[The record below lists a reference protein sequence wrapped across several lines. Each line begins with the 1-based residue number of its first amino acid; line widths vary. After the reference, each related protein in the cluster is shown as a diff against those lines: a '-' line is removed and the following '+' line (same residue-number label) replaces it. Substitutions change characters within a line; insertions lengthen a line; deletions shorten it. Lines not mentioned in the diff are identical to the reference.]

1 MTLQSTPQE
10 FAYAL
15 DGAPCTREA
24 FYAIACDPQRNVVVQ
39 ACAGAGKTWML
50 VSRILRALVEDS
62 AAHVAAHAIPHASL
76 YDSTQTDG
84 AQPAKS
90 PLKPQDILA
99 ITFTKKAAGEM
110 RQRLQEWLNEYAGAD
125 DATLEKALL
134 DRGISRKIGP
144 QPKQILLKQL
154 SNLKQSLLDS
164 NRTVQ
169 IRTFHSWFAALLRSA
184 PLAVLEQLNLPA
196 QYELLE
202 DDSEAV
208 ALVWRRF
215 YALLQG
221 DAALRSTYYQA
232 VAAHSRFNVDKALH
246 SALDKRVEFGLA
258 DAAGVVASSI
268 RPFGQ
273 VYPEMVGLGSPL
285 DVFAAG
291 SMQRQQLAEVA
302 AILGRYD
309 GKIPQKAAADIE
321 RALTDD
327 QLPDALA
334 ALVVQAGTPRKF
346 SDKIPGIDQVRAVQE
361 QCVRINAALL
371 QHAAWL
377 HQHSMAQLSRA
388 LIACFAQLKRE
399 RGWVDMGDIERAA
412 LHLLSDS
419 VLSGWVQQR
428 LDAQTRHLLIDEFQD
443 TNPLQWQALQAWL
456 ASYAGAGGGS
466 GISAA
471 PSVFIV
477 GDPKQSIYRFR
488 RAEPQVFIAATD
500 FVRDALGGVVL
511 SCDHTRRNARGV
523 LAAVNGVMQAAADT
537 GYEGYRPHTTESKL
551 AGQVLRLPLVPAEP
565 GDDEADPTVW
575 RDTLTTPRDEAEEHI
590 RTRECAQAARW
601 VAQHLANGDQG
612 QPLPAGQ
619 VMVLSRKRDRLQR
632 MAAEL
637 QQLGIAS
644 QISEKTQLMQHCAVQ
659 DVVALV
665 DALTSPTH
673 DLSLA
678 RALKSPLFSCTDA
691 QLASIAQAARTQG
704 CSWLNLL
711 LNTELLE
718 QVIHA
723 LQPEI
728 AYKLHADL
736 THFYNASHTLPP
748 HDALAAIYQH
758 ADVIARFMAAAPA
771 ADRTAVATQLQA
783 LLTAALDVDGGRFL
797 TSYAWVRAL
806 KAGHVRTPTISVK
819 SANAVQ
825 LLTVH
830 GAKGLEAHTVLLLDA
845 NAQAEKSRSMDVLI
859 DWPAQHAA
867 PTTFAFLASESAPPA
882 CVQDALQREQQAR
895 AREETNA
902 LYVVMTRAQHTLA
915 LSAHAVRTTDA
926 TSPWQRFAALGDGV
940 VDEAIV
946 QGDAPQGSAMPN
958 ADLANSNTQ
967 HSATGHVAAPLHTT
981 PRHDSPAADVLR
993 TSGTAHAA
1001 YYPSTPLGDTIY
1013 IKKMPFQPVEPA
1025 QPAIKLIVIEQTS
1038 VAARQGLAMHRLL
1051 ELYHAGVDLQSI
1063 AHSVGAQFQLTAAQA
1078 DAACAIAQRITQ
1090 GPAAWVWDSAHID
1103 WQANEVELLQGG
1115 DDIANDNL
1123 NTAADVSIT
1132 AATNGQ
1138 TNAPVLLRLDRLV
1151 KHRATQTWWVLDYKS
1166 ANAPQQQTALRLQLA
1181 QYQQAVQA
1189 AHPGTPV
1196 RAAFITGEGQLIEL

>member
-10 FAYAL
+10 FAYAAG
-15 DGAPCTREA
+15 GAPCTREA

-50 VSRILRALVEDS
+50 VSRILRALAEDG
-62 AAHVAAHAIPHASL
+62 AAHATSHVTPHASL
-76 YDSTQTDG
+76 HDSAQTDG

-134 DRGISRKIGP
+134 DRGISSKIGL

-164 NRTVQ
+164 HRTVQ

-202 DDSEAV
+202 DDSGAV
-208 ALVWRRF
+208 ALVWPRF

-221 DAALRSTYYQA
+221 DDALRSIYYQA
-232 VAAHSRFNVDKALH
+232 VAAHGRFNVDKALH

-258 DAAGVVASSI
+258 DAAGVVAGSI
-268 RPFGQ
+268 RPFAK
-273 VYPEMVGLGSPL
+273 VYPELAGLDSPL
-285 DVFAAG
+285 EVFAKG
-291 SMQRQQLAEVA
+291 SALRQQLAEVA

-309 GKIPQKAAADIE
+309 GKIPQKAATDIE
-321 RALTDD
+321 LALTDGK
-327 QLPDALA
+327 PADALA

-346 SDKIPGIDQVRAVQE
+346 SDKISGIDQVRAVQA
-361 QCVRINAALL
+361 QCVRINAALV
-371 QHAAWL
+371 QHTAWL
-377 HQHSMAQLSRA
+377 HQDSMAQLGRA

-399 RGWVDMGDIERAA
+399 RGWVDMGDVERAA

-466 GISAA
+466 GTGAA

-537 GYEGYRPHTTESKL
+537 GYEGYRPHTTESTV

-565 GDDEADPTVW
+565 GDDEVDPTVW

-601 VAQHLANGDQG
+601 VAQHLANGDQEDG
-612 QPLPAGQ
+612 GDQRKPLLAGQ
-619 VMVLSRKRDRLQR
+619 IMVLSRKRDRLQR

-678 RALKSPLFSCTDA
+678 RALKSPLFSCTDE
-691 QLASIAQAARTQG
+691 QLASIAQAAHAQG
-704 CSWLNLL
+704 SSWLNML
-711 LNTELLE
+711 LNAEPLE
-718 QVIHA
+718 QVLPA

-736 THFYNASHTLPP
+736 THFHTASHTLPP

-797 TSYAWVRAL
+797 TPYAWVRAL
-806 KAGHVRTPTISVK
+806 KAGHVRASTISVK

-867 PTTFAFLASESAPPA
+867 PTTFAFLATESTPPA
-882 CVQDALQREQQAR
+882 CVQDALQREQHAR

-915 LSAHAVRTTDA
+915 LSAHAVRTLDA
-926 TSPWQRFAALGDGV
+926 ASPWQRFAALEGGV

-946 QGDAPQGSAMPN
+946 QGDAPQDDA
-958 ADLANSNTQ
+958 
-967 HSATGHVAAPLHTT
+967 VASTT
-981 PRHDSPAADVLR
+981 AQRPSSPVD
-993 TSGTAHAA
+993 
-1001 YYPSTPLGDTIY
+1001 DNIY
-1013 IKKMPFQPVEPA
+1013 IKKMPFQAVDPA
-1025 QPAIKLIVIEQTS
+1025 QPAIKLIVKQPDS

-1063 AHSVGAQFQLTAAQA
+1063 AHSVGAQFQLAAAQA

-1115 DDIANDNL
+1115 DDVANDNL
-1123 NTAADVSIT
+1123 NVDADTSVNV
-1132 AATNGQ
+1132 AVKAQ

-1151 KHRATQTWWVLDYKS
+1151 KHRDTQTWWVLDYKS
-1166 ANAPQQQTALRLQLA
+1166 SVAPQQQTALRQQLT

-1189 AHPGTPV
+1189 AHPGAAV
-1196 RAAFITGEGQLIEL
+1196 RAAFITGEGQLVEL

>member
-1 MTLQSTPQE
+1 MTLQSIPQE

-50 VSRILRALVEDS
+50 VSRILRALVEDG
-62 AAHVAAHAIPHASL
+62 AAHATAYATPYASVH
-76 YDSTQTDG
+76 DGAQTDG
-84 AQPAKS
+84 ADSAKS

-110 RQRLQEWLNEYAGAD
+110 RQRLQEWLNEYSGAD
-125 DATLEKALL
+125 DATLEKALS
-134 DRGISRKIGP
+134 DRGISSKLGP

-164 NRTVQ
+164 HRTVQ

-221 DAALRSTYYQA
+221 DAALRGTYYQA

-268 RPFGQ
+268 RPFAQ
-273 VYPEMVGLGSPL
+273 VYPEMVGLDSPL

-291 SMQRQQLAEVA
+291 RAQRQQLAEVA

-321 RALTDD
+321 RALTDG
-327 QLPDALA
+327 QLTDALA
-334 ALVVQAGTPRKF
+334 TLVVQAGTPRKF

-466 GISAA
+466 GIGAA

-601 VAQHLANGDQG
+601 VAQHLAGGDQEDGGDQG
-612 QPLPAGQ
+612 SAGDQEAAGDAKATGDQEASSHQRKPLLAGQ
-619 VMVLSRKRDRLQR
+619 IMVLSRKRDRLQR

-659 DVVALV
+659 DVVALI

-718 QVIHA
+718 QVLPD

-736 THFYNASHTLPP
+736 THFYTASHTLPP

-771 ADRTAVATQLQA
+771 ADRAAVATQLQA

-867 PTTFAFLASESAPPA
+867 PTTFAFLATESAPPA
-882 CVQDALQREQQAR
+882 CVQDALLREQQAR

-926 TSPWQRFAALGDGV
+926 TSPWQRFAVLEGGV

-946 QGDAPQGSAMPN
+946 QGDAPQDDAVASTTAQRP
-958 ADLANSNTQ
+958 S
-967 HSATGHVAAPLHTT
+967 SHVDGNIH
-981 PRHDSPAADVLR
+981 
-993 TSGTAHAA
+993 
-1001 YYPSTPLGDTIY
+1001 
-1013 IKKMPFQPVEPA
+1013 IKKMPFQAVDPA
-1025 QPAIKLIVIEQTS
+1025 QAATKLIVKQPDS

-1063 AHSVGAQFQLTAAQA
+1063 AHSVGAQFQLAAPQA

-1103 WQANEVELLQGG
+1103 WQANEVELLQG
-1115 DDIANDNL
+1115 DDDVANDGVNDD
-1123 NTAADVSIT
+1123 ADTSVNP
-1132 AATNGQ
+1132 AENAQ
-1138 TNAPVLLRLDRLV
+1138 TKAPVLLRLDRLV

-1166 ANAPQQQTALRLQLA
+1166 SVAPQHQTALRQQLA

-1189 AHPGTPV
+1189 AHPGAPV

>member
-1 MTLQSTPQE
+1 VRLLCRARPVPQRHVDAMTLQPATEE

-24 FYAIACDPQRNVVVQ
+24 FYAMACDPQRNVVVQ

-50 VSRILRALVEDS
+50 VSRILRALVEDG
-62 AAHVAAHAIPHASL
+62 AAN
-76 YDSTQTDG
+76 TD
-84 AQPAKS
+84 ATTFATTPTP

-110 RQRLQEWLNEYAGAD
+110 RQRLQEWLSEYAGAD
-125 DATLEKALL
+125 NATLEKALS
-134 DRGISRKIGP
+134 DRGISSKIGL
-144 QPKQILLKQL
+144 QPKQNLLKQL

-164 NRTVQ
+164 HRSVQ

-184 PLAVLEQLNLPA
+184 PLAVLEQLNYPA

-208 ALVWRRF
+208 ALVWPRF

-221 DAALRSTYYQA
+221 DDALRGTYYQS
-232 VAAHSRFNVDKALH
+232 VAAHGRFNVDKALH

-258 DAAGVVASSI
+258 DAAGVVAGSI
-268 RPFGQ
+268 RPFAQ
-273 VYPEMVGLGSPL
+273 VYPELAGLDSPL
-285 DVFAAG
+285 EVFAKG
-291 SMQRQQLAEVA
+291 STQRQQLSEVA

-321 RALTDD
+321 LALTDD
-327 QLPDALA
+327 KPADALA

-346 SDKIPGIDQVRAVQE
+346 SDKIPGIDQVRAVQA
-361 QCVRINAALL
+361 QCVRINAALV

-377 HQHSMAQLSRA
+377 HQHSMAQLGRA

-399 RGWVDMGDIERAA
+399 RGWVDMGDVERAA

-466 GISAA
+466 GAGAA
-471 PSVFIV
+471 PSMFIV

-488 RAEPQVFIAATD
+488 RAEPQVFVAATD
-500 FVRDALGGVVL
+500 FVRSALGGVVL

-523 LAAVNGVMQAAADT
+523 LAAVNGVMQAAADA
-537 GYEGYRPHTTESKL
+537 GYEGYRPHTTESTVV
-551 AGQVLRLPLVPAEP
+551 GQVLRLPLVPAQP
-565 GDDEADPTVW
+565 GDDEIDPTVW

-601 VAQHLANGDQG
+601 VAQHIANGDQG

-632 MAAEL
+632 MATEL

-678 RALKSPLFSCTDA
+678 RALKSPLFSCTDDH
-691 QLASIAQAARTQG
+691 LVNIAQAARAQC

-711 LNTELLE
+711 LNRELLE
-718 QVIHA
+718 QVLPD
-723 LQPEI
+723 LQPEN

-736 THFYNASHTLPP
+736 THFHTLCHTLPP

-771 ADRTAVATQLQA
+771 ADRAAVATQLQA

-797 TSYAWVRAL
+797 TPYAWVRAL
-806 KAGHVRTPTISVK
+806 KAGHVRAPAVSVK
-819 SANAVQ
+819 SAHAVQ

-845 NAQAEKSRSMDVLI
+845 NAQAEKSRNMDVLI

-867 PTTFAFLASESAPPA
+867 PTTFVFLASESAPPA
-882 CVQDALQREQQAR
+882 CVQDALQREQYAR

-915 LSAHAVRTTDA
+915 LSAHAVRMPDA
-926 TSPWQRFAALGDGV
+926 ASPWQRFAALDSGV

-946 QGDAPQGSAMPN
+946 QGDDLYGDGAAASA
-958 ADLANSNTQ
+958 
-967 HSATGHVAAPLHTT
+967 SATSSRDVSAASSQASPAAAHTALDPAAPLN
-981 PRHDSPAADVLR
+981 
-993 TSGTAHAA
+993 
-1001 YYPSTPLGDTIY
+1001 DTIY
-1013 IKKMPFQPVEPA
+1013 IKKMPFEAVEPA
-1025 QPAIKLIVIEQTS
+1025 QAAIKFVVKEPDS
-1038 VAARQGLAMHRLL
+1038 PAARQGLAMHRLL
-1051 ELYHAGVDLQSI
+1051 ELYQVGVDLQSLS
-1063 AHSVGAQFQLTAAQA
+1063 HSVGAQFQLAAAQA
-1078 DAACAIAQRITQ
+1078 NAACATAQRITQ

-1103 WQANEVELLQGG
+1103 WQANEVELLQSADGAASEVASDG
-1115 DDIANDNL
+1115 LNLPDD
-1123 NTAADVSIT
+1123 AAVNVAIT
-1132 AATNGQ
+1132 GLTKTPALLKT
-1138 TNAPVLLRLDRLV
+1138 PVLLRLDRLV

-1166 ANAPQQQTALRLQLA
+1166 ANAPQQQAALRQQLA

-1189 AHPGTPV
+1189 ANPGAAV
-1196 RAAFITGEGQLIEL
+1196 RAAFITGEGQLVEL

>member
-1 MTLQSTPQE
+1 MTTQSTPQE

-62 AAHVAAHAIPHASL
+62 AAHVTDYANAPT
-76 YDSTQTDG
+76 DS

-125 DATLEKALL
+125 DATLEKALSG
-134 DRGISRKIGP
+134 RGISSKIGP
-144 QPKQILLKQL
+144 QPKKILLKQL

-164 NRTVQ
+164 HRTVQ

-258 DAAGVVASSI
+258 DAAGVVATSI
-268 RPFGQ
+268 RPFAQ
-273 VYPEMVGLGSPL
+273 VYPEMVGLDSPL

-291 SMQRQQLAEVA
+291 STQRQRLSEVA

-321 RALTDD
+321 RALTDG
-327 QLPDALA
+327 QLTDALA

-371 QHAAWL
+371 QHTAWL

-388 LIACFAQLKRE
+388 LIACFAQLKHE

-456 ASYAGAGGGS
+456 ASYAGAGGGGGRGS
-466 GISAA
+466 GTGAA

-523 LAAVNGVMQAAADT
+523 LAAVNGVMQTAADT
-537 GYEGYRPHTTESKL
+537 GYEGYRPHTTESKV

-601 VAQHLANGDQG
+601 VAQHLANGDQEDG
-612 QPLPAGQ
+612 GDQRKPLLAGQ

-665 DALTSPTH
+665 DALTSPMH

-678 RALKSPLFSCTDA
+678 RALKSPLFSCTDE
-691 QLASIAQAARTQG
+691 QLASIAQAARAQG
-704 CSWLNLL
+704 SSWLNML
-711 LNTELLE
+711 LNAELLK
-718 QVIHA
+718 QILPA

-736 THFYNASHTLPP
+736 THFHTASHTLPP

-758 ADVIARFMAAAPA
+758 ADVIARFMSAAPA

-797 TSYAWVRAL
+797 TPYAWVRAL

-867 PTTFAFLASESAPPA
+867 PTTFAFLATESTPPA

-926 TSPWQRFAALGDGV
+926 TSPWQRFAALEGGV

-946 QGDAPQGSAMPN
+946 QGDALQRDVLQDSATVN
-958 ADLANSNTQ
+958 AAVSHSNALHSSTGHAAAPS
-967 HSATGHVAAPLHTT
+967 HSAQH
-981 PRHDSPAADVLR
+981 
-993 TSGTAHAA
+993 
-1001 YYPSTPLGDTIY
+1001 PSTPLNDTIY

-1025 QPAIKLIVIEQTS
+1025 QAAIKLIVKQPGS

-1051 ELYHAGVDLQSI
+1051 ELYQVGVDLQSL
-1063 AHSVGAQFQLTAAQA
+1063 AHSVGAQFQLAAAQA

-1103 WQANEVELLQGG
+1103 WQANEVELLQGC
-1115 DDIANDNL
+1115 DDVANDDL
-1123 NTAADVSIT
+1123 NDDADSSVNV
-1132 AATNGQ
+1132 AVKAQ

-1166 ANAPQQQTALRLQLA
+1166 SVAPQQQTALRQQLA

-1189 AHPGTPV
+1189 AHPGAPV